1 MWGDY
6 KIMFTGVSG
15 VGKTTIAKE
24 VSEWMDIPFISG
36 SYSDLV
42 PETKDMPHSSM
53 IQQDADTVFRQDM
66 QVLNLRN
73 KSFKVYDSFVTDRS
87 YFDSAAYFINK
98 LSHRIPECD
107 LDHAV
112 GLCKMLLSQQCTH
125 LIFIPFSATFF
136 NEWVTE
142 DNNKRIL
149 SKYYQF
155 QVSQIMYGLL
165 ELWGYKPYN
174 TLQRFL
180 LGINSGTMEIMGN
193 EIKVLVLDEMN
204 YENRKSIIRNFL
216 NLSK

>member
-1 MWGDY
+1 MWRDY

-15 VGKTTIAKE
+15 VGKTAIAQE
-24 VSEWMDIPFISG
+24 VANALGIPFISG

-42 PETKDMPHSSM
+42 PETKTMPHSDM
-53 IQQDADTVFRQDM
+53 IQQDAEVVFRQDM

-73 KSFKVYDSFVTDRS
+73 KSFRNVDSFVTDRS

-112 GLCKMLLSQQCTH
+112 DLCKMLLSQQCTH
-125 LIFIPFSATFF
+125 LIFIPFSTQFF

-142 DNNKRIL
+142 DNDKRIL

-165 ELWGYKPYN
+165 DLWGYKKRTFLEKY
-174 TLQRFL
+174 L
-180 LGINSGTMEIMGN
+180 LGLNYGTMNIMGN
-193 EIKVLVLDEMN
+193 EIKVLILDEMN
-204 YENRKSIIRNFL
+204 YEKRKSIIKNFL
-216 NLSK
+216 KF

>member
-1 MWGDY
+1 MWRDS

-24 VSEWMDIPFISG
+24 VAEYLDIPFISG

-42 PETKDMPHSSM
+42 PETKVMPHSEM
-53 IQQDADTVFRQDM
+53 IQQDADVVFRQDM

-73 KSFKVYDSFVTDRS
+73 KAFKNQDSFVTDRS

-107 LDHAV
+107 IDHAV
-112 GLCKMLLSQQCTH
+112 NLCKMLLSQQCTH
-125 LIFIPFSATFF
+125 LIFIPFSAKFF
-136 NEWVTE
+136 NDWVTE

-165 ELWGYKPYN
+165 ELWGYKPHN
-174 TLQRFL
+174 FIQRYV
-180 LGINSGTMEIMGN
+180 LGMNYGTMNLLGN

-204 YENRKSIIRNFL
+204 YKYRKRIIKNFL
-216 NLSK
+216 EF

>member
-1 MWGDY
+1 MWRDY

-24 VSEWMDIPFISG
+24 VAESLSIPFISG

-42 PETKDMPHSSM
+42 PETKVMPHSEM
-53 IQQDADTVFRQDM
+53 IQQDADVVFRQDM

-73 KSFKVYDSFVTDRS
+73 KAFKNQDSFVTDRS

-107 LDHAV
+107 IDHAV
-112 GLCKMLLSQQCTH
+112 NLCKMLLSQQCTH
-125 LIFIPFSATFF
+125 LIFIPFSAKFF
-136 NEWVTE
+136 NDWVTE

-165 ELWGYKPYN
+165 ELWGYKPHN
-174 TLQRFL
+174 FIQRHV
-180 LGINSGTMEIMGN
+180 LGMNYGTMNLLGN

-204 YENRKSIIRNFL
+204 YEYRKSIIGNFL
-216 NLSK
+216 KF